1 MIAKIL
7 EEIKQAE
14 SIIIFRHIRPDGDAI
29 GSQYGLKYI
38 LKENFPDKKILC
50 LGENSNY
57 WNMYYSNINS
67 DLVDDET
74 IKDSLAIIIDTPNT
88 ARIDDERWKLAKRKI
103 KIDHHIFAEEFADLE
118 WVDTSSIAACQLVVK
133 FALENNLVIPRN
145 AALLLYTGLVTDSGR
160 FQFQNTSGET
170 LRMAAAL
177 LDTGIE
183 VQDLYRFMYESYE
196 NIVRFKGYCENNFTL
211 LDCGLAYNV
220 LDQEILKEYNVT
232 SGTGASNVN
241 SLSGI
246 KGVKIFVHFAEQE
259 DGLVKVE
266 FRSKKIPVNFIANKY
281 GGGGHAL
288 ASGTTLESFD
298 LIDKV
303 IDDLIELCE
312 GDEE

>member
-74 IKDSLAIIIDTPNT
+74 IKYSLAIIIDTPNT

-103 KIDHHIFAEEFADLE
+103 KIDHHIFVEEFADLE

-241 SLSGI
+241 YLSGF

>member
-103 KIDHHIFAEEFADLE
+103 KIDHHIFVEEFADLE

-281 GGGGHAL
+281 GGGGHTL

-303 IDDLIELCE
+303 INDLIELCE

>member
-1 MIAKIL
+1 MITKIFK
-7 EEIKQAE
+7 EIEQADT
-14 SIIIFRHIRPDGDAI
+14 IIIFRHIRPDGDAI
-29 GSQYGLKYI
+29 GSQFGLKYI

-103 KIDHHIFAEEFADLE
+103 KIDHHIFVEEFADIE
-118 WVDTSSIAACQLVVK
+118 WVDTSSIAACQLIVK
-133 FALENNLVIPRN
+133 FALENNLTIPRS

-177 LDTGIE
+177 LDTGID
-183 VQDLYRFMYESYE
+183 VNDLYRFMYESYE
-196 NIVRFKGYCENNFTL
+196 NVVRFKGYCENNFTL

-232 SGTGASNVN
+232 SGSGASNVN

-259 DGLVKVE
+259 DGQIKVE
-266 FRSKKIPVNFIANKY
+266 FRSKKIPVNLIANKY

-288 ASGTTLESFD
+288 ASGALLENFD
-298 LIDKV
+298 VVNKV
-303 IDDLIELCE
+303 IDDLIDLCE
-312 GDEE
+312 GDDE

>member
-38 LKENFPDKKILC
+38 LKENFPDKKIFC
-50 LGENSNY
+50 LGENSDY

-103 KIDHHIFAEEFADLE
+103 KIDHHIFVEEFADLE

>member
-1 MIAKIL
+1 
-7 EEIKQAE
+7 
-14 SIIIFRHIRPDGDAI
+14 
-29 GSQYGLKYI
+29 
-38 LKENFPDKKILC
+38 
-50 LGENSNY
+50 
-57 WNMYYSNINS
+57 
-67 DLVDDET
+67 
-74 IKDSLAIIIDTPNT
+74 
-88 ARIDDERWKLAKRKI
+88 
-103 KIDHHIFAEEFADLE
+103 
-118 WVDTSSIAACQLVVK
+118 
-133 FALENNLVIPRN
+133 
-145 AALLLYTGLVTDSGR
+145 
-160 FQFQNTSGET
+160 
-170 LRMAAAL
+170 MAAAL

-281 GGGGHAL
+281 GGGGH
-288 ASGTTLESFD
+288 SFACGATVENFDVVKDIINDFKD
-298 LIDKV
+298 LLK
-303 IDDLIELCE
+303 E
-312 GDEE
+312 

>member
-38 LKENFPDKKILC
+38 LKENFPDKKIFC

-103 KIDHHIFAEEFADLE
+103 KIDHHIFVEEFADLE

-246 KGVKIFVHFAEQE
+246 KGVKIFVHFVLLQK
-259 DGLVKVE
+259 LK
-266 FRSKKIPVNFIANKY
+266 
-281 GGGGHAL
+281 
-288 ASGTTLESFD
+288 
-298 LIDKV
+298 
-303 IDDLIELCE
+303 
-312 GDEE
+312 